1 VADVILP
8 FPGGVVRSGSKV
20 GSSYPGLIASTNE
33 AYCPTLRASVASAL
47 PAGVNSVL
55 EIVIDGLGEG
65 AVADAMRVGIRAAAA
80 TGGVRAITA
89 GNYGGKLGKYHFR
102 LHDLLRP

>member
-1 VADVILP
+1 
-8 FPGGVVRSGSKV
+8 
-20 GSSYPGLIASTNE
+20 
-33 AYCPTLRASVASAL
+33 
-47 PAGVNSVL
+47 
-55 EIVIDGLGEG
+55 
-65 AVADAMRVGIRAAAA
+65 MRVGIRAAAA